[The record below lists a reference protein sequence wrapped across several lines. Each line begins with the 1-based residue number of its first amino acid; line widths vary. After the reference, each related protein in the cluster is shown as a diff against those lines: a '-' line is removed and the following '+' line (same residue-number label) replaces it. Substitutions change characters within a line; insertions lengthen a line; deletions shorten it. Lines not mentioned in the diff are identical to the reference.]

1 MGVSEQDMRRE
12 RGTHSPVFKDR
23 VVMEELKGEAVV
35 AQLYQQI
42 GQMKV
47 EPDCSRDGGRSA
59 ADVSSVT
66 LYSRL

>member
-1 MGVSEQDMRRE
+1 MGVREQDMRRN
-12 RGTHSPVFKDR
+12 RGTHSPVFRDS
-23 VVMEELKGEAVV
+23 VVMEELKREAEV

-47 EPDCSRDGGRSA
+47 EPVCSKDGGRSA
-59 ADVSSVT
+59 TAVSSVT